1 MKILLFSMLAFMVF
15 LGTMTFAGAQTPNF
29 SIGFDSSFGTR
40 GTNSSQFHNPQGIA
54 VDDSGNLYVVDQVNN
69 RVEKFNS
76 VDNYLSTI
84 GSSGSAN
91 GQLLSPTSVAIDS
104 FGNVYVT
111 DIGNYRV
118 EKFDPAG
125 NFVLQFGTR
134 GSDDGQ
140 FSSIQGIAVDTSG
153 NAYVAD
159 LLHPIQKFDSS
170 GKFISEIGAGKING
184 ATGIA
189 LDNSGNLYVLDNG
202 GSQVVE
208 FSSSGN
214 FIKEWGTFCNLFR
227 TTGCIDPDGSGPF
240 ALGDGQ
246 FNDPNG
252 IAIDNSG
259 NIFVT
264 DTQNNRVE
272 VFDSSGHFIYKFG
285 ANGNDNGQFMTPIG
299 IAVANSGSLYVVDQN
314 NDRVETFR
322 ITYGSTTSA
331 PNEVSTIPKIYQLT
345 PSPTMPDLSNNT
357 VSQSQN
363 VSSTEQANTTQTI
376 QPNYTQTIQPNT
388 TQTVQTNA
396 TVPTLSSM
404 PSKIPT
410 WVKGI
415 FSYYGQGQMS
425 DDELINAIQFLI
437 QQGII
442 KLK

>member
-1 MKILLFSMLAFMVF
+1 MKILLFSILTIVAF
-15 LGTMTFAGAQTPNF
+15 LGTMTFASAQTANF

-40 GTNSSQFHNPQGIA
+40 GTNSSSFHNPQGIA

-84 GSSGSAN
+84 GSVGSN
-91 GQLLSPTSVAIDS
+91 DGQLSSPTGVAVDS

-111 DIGNYRV
+111 DIDNHRV
-118 EKFDPAG
+118 EKFDSAG
-125 NFVLQFGTR
+125 NFVLKFGTT
-134 GSDDGQ
+134 GNADGQ
-140 FSSIQGIAVDTSG
+140 FSDLQGIAVDSSG
-153 NAYVAD
+153 NIYVAD
-159 LLHPIQKFDSS
+159 LLHPIQKFDPS
-170 GKFISEIGAGKING
+170 GKFMYEIGTGKING

-189 LDNSGNLYVLDNG
+189 LDKSGNLYVLDNG

-208 FSSSGN
+208 FSSNGN

-227 TTGCIDPDGSGPF
+227 TAGCIDPDGSGPF

-246 FNDPNG
+246 FNAPNG

-285 ANGNDNGQFMTPIG
+285 ANGNDDGQFMTPIG

-314 NDRVETFR
+314 NDRVETFH

-331 PNEVSTIPKIYQLT
+331 PNNVSTTPKTYSSTQ
-345 PSPTMPDLSNNT
+345 SPTIPSLSNNT
-357 VSQSQN
+357 VNQSQN
-363 VSSTEQANTTQTI
+363 VSSTEQPNT
-376 QPNYTQTIQPNT
+376 TQTIQPNT
-388 TQTVQTNA
+388 TQTIQPNA